1 MTTFI
6 LNGTLPALAIIYLL
20 YSSFHFQGN
29 AIWFF
34 FLFKPIF
41 SCLDVIFGVRTDFL
55 ISLSEQISNVSCGK
69 THSARRGCNYVICL
83 FWWEI
88 ESSARRGINPGFWMW
103 ISFYSGSLFLFVV
116 GTVGE
121 KKSVLKEK
129 RMLSLLILFCTA
141 CWQPLIL
148 NLSNV

>member
-6 LNGTLPALAIIYLL
+6 LNGTLPGLAIIYLL

-55 ISLSEQISNVSCGK
+55 ISLSEPIFNVSCGK
-69 THSARRGCNYVICL
+69 THSARRVCN
-83 FWWEI
+83 
-88 ESSARRGINPGFWMW
+88 
-103 ISFYSGSLFLFVV
+103 
-116 GTVGE
+116 
-121 KKSVLKEK
+121 
-129 RMLSLLILFCTA
+129 
-141 CWQPLIL
+141 
-148 NLSNV
+148 